1 MAFQS
6 LDHLI
11 QKMSGGNHFRYDFG
25 FHTGTSGF
33 TASRWY
39 DLSRGHRSGANNTYP
54 GTASAWVTCDESTG
68 NGTGVFGILHGG
80 NKTPATKHVINTGAF
95 SGPAT
100 SGGTGTLLLVDMQ
113 GYWPGVALN
122 SASSQALSGTPTL
135 RYTNGE
141 GCRLYLATTTAPTT
155 GTPSVSISY
164 TNQTGTPGQSLGAT
178 VNLTASA
185 IQQHILHTGIAAGNY
200 GPFLPLADGDYG
212 VQNVASVQLS
222 GAMGG
227 SGVAALVL
235 ARPILSIPLT
245 VGSVMVDR
253 DLLTGTPGLP
263 LIKDGAC
270 LTWLYYSTA
279 ATAGSTTFTGYID
292 FAWA

>member
-6 LDHLI
+6 LDHII
-11 QKMSGGNHFRYDFG
+11 QKMSGGNYFRSDWG
-25 FHTGTSGF
+25 IHVGGTAF

-39 DLSRGHRSGANNTYP
+39 DLSRGHRSGPNNTYP
-54 GTASAWVTCDESTG
+54 GTALAWQTCDEATG
-68 NGTGVFGILHGG
+68 NGTETFGILHGG
-80 NKTPATKHVINTGAF
+80 NKSPATKHAINAGAF
-95 SGPAT
+95 GGVAT
-100 SGGTGTLLLVDMQ
+100 AVGFLLLVDMQ
-113 GYWPGVALN
+113 GYWPGIALN
-122 SASSQALSGTPTL
+122 SGSAQNLTGTPSL

-141 GCRLYLATTTAPTT
+141 GCRLYMVTTTAPTT
-155 GTPSVSISY
+155 GTPSLSVSY
-164 TNQTGTPGQSLGAT
+164 TNQAGTPGQSLGAT

-200 GPFLPLADGDYG
+200 GPFLPLTAPDTG
-212 VQNVASVQLS
+212 VQNVASVTLS
-222 GAMGG
+222 TGMGG

-253 DLLTGTPGLP
+253 DMLTATPGLP

-279 ATAGSTTFTGYID
+279 ASVAGSTFQGYID